1 MLIASAR
8 NCIQQASMLSFIFAA
23 ILAISRRHRPGHL
36 VSLPALCAHRLELH
50 RESEMNT
57 DALSAGC
64 ARCARCAVKSA
75 LGDAR
80 GRSAEVLAACSCT
93 EAQRLGEAQ
102 AAVAVRDAVIAD
114 QLLQIDILTE
124 RVASINLGAGGFAAA
139 AAAGPPQAAAARGAA
154 AMATRE
160 VGGGRHT
167 SIVNVNVTLPAMSGG
182 SVATVSTASGSVT
195 VSSSSLHPLPKGIAK
210 CGQQSCTAVMPRD
223 GIVFM
228 TKSGQRYHTCS
239 ECSSIR
245 GREVQTFRLG

>member
-23 ILAISRRHRPGHL
+23 ILAISRRHGPGHL
-36 VSLPALCAHRLELH
+36 VSLAALCAQRLELH
-50 RESEMNT
+50 RESEMST
-57 DALSAGC
+57 DALSAG
-64 ARCARCAVKSA
+64 CARCAVKSA

-80 GRSAEVLAACSCT
+80 RRSAEVLAACSCT

-167 SIVNVNVTLPAMSGG
+167 SIVNVNVTLPAMSGS

-245 GREVQTFRLG
+245 GREAQTFRLG